1 MYFGHIMNNTSDE
14 NVSVTNL
21 PNTQLSYSLSYLTSI
36 FNNFLT
42 DPQCYDIRILP
53 EDLKEELMNKLES
66 YHNNLP
72 EGAYKNAIG
81 SAIGAWVHFLYSEIN
96 IDLLQLQ
103 ISRRELLRVTTI
115 LDVRRN
121 ENFLEVNPQ
130 YKDWFK
136 EVRAT
141 VKNYE
146 TEEYFFR
153 DRSLPDPPNEI
164 PKTIEN

>member
-1 MYFGHIMNNTSDE
+1 
-14 NVSVTNL
+14 
-21 PNTQLSYSLSYLTSI
+21 
-36 FNNFLT
+36 
-42 DPQCYDIRILP
+42 
-53 EDLKEELMNKLES
+53 MNKLES
-66 YHNNLP
+66 YHKNLP

-121 ENFLEVNPQ
+121 ENFLDVNPQ

-153 DRSLPDPPNEI
+153 DRSLPDPPNEV